1 MNNPS
6 FIPPHLFPV
15 GALFEPLTVTGEVRE
30 KMRDDKQQ
38 TSEAFQSLGW
48 TVPVRGVRE
57 YSEMVVGGT
66 RQVVPV
72 PFDKNV
78 TVWSMSKPVAHIG
91 DSVVLEE
98 PLIGAID
105 GNLYIQCR
113 GVSPYIPDED
123 SGDNAL
129 ADMLEDEG
137 EK

>member
-1 MNNPS
+1 MNNPM
-6 FIPPHLFPV
+6 FIPSYLFPV

-38 TSEAFQSLGW
+38 TSEAFNALGW

-57 YSEMVVGGT
+57 YSELVVGGT
-66 RQVVPV
+66 VQVVPV

-78 TVWSMSKPVAHIG
+78 TVWSRSKPLAHIG

-98 PLIGAID
+98 PYIGAID

-113 GVSPYIPDED
+113 GLSPYIPDEE
-123 SGDNAL
+123 SGDSAL
-129 ADMLEDEG
+129 TDMLEDGG